1 MSNNPAQTQQGQQ
14 GQQIQIQLDEQIA
27 QGIYSNLILISPN
40 ETEFVLDFV
49 YVNPMQ
55 PQAKVRSRI
64 ILNPKNAKRM
74 MLSLQ
79 QNIAQYEARLGQ
91 IDVTPPGQGGV
102 N

>member
-64 ILNPKNAKRM
+64 ILNPKNAKDRK
-74 MLSLQ
+74 S
-79 QNIAQYEARLGQ
+79 
-91 IDVTPPGQGGV
+91 VV
-102 N
+102 